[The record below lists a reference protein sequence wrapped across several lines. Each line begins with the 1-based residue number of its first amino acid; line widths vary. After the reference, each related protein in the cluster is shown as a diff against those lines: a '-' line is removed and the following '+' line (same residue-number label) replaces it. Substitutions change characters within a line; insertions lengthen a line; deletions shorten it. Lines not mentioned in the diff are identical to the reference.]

1 MRYGHNTIRMVK
13 AYILMKAATGIV
25 LELPTSL
32 GGFNGEEIPQ
42 AAINAKLTILNLP
55 VRSERVYYH
64 DLLERLTVTL
74 LGGVSED
81 DAASKEIIEA
91 YRSRIGGGVEAQ
103 PGGVMI
109 ALAIKTIT
117 SAFMVVGRRL
127 KRQKEQKLLRCGRRR
142 RPRS

>member
-1 MRYGHNTIRMVK
+1 M
-13 AYILMKAATGIV
+13 
-25 LELPTSL
+25 
-32 GGFNGEEIPQ
+32 PQ

-55 VRSERVYYH
+55 VRSERVYY

-109 ALAIKTIT
+109 ALAIRA
-117 SAFMVVGRRL
+117 S
-127 KRQKEQKLLRCGRRR
+127 LRPLWWLVDG
-142 RPRS
+142 